1 MVPQR
6 VDWNRFMCR
15 KCIWERCPEHP
26 CPSAENRIGQWEEP
40 HHGAVT
46 RLRLMAWEAV
56 AMALYSYPGWSK
68 GAFASLH
75 QPVTGYGPTPKGR
88 LTSARQ
94 LPSVESHA
102 REEAQLWAIC
112 NQLSWKLV
120 DLMPWSQR
128 GILCGMVQQPSLEEY
143 KFLVNL
149 LEGCTS

>member
-1 MVPQR
+1 MVPPKSRLKQ
-6 VDWNRFMCR
+6 RFMCR
-15 KCIWERCPEHP
+15 KFIWERCPEHP
-26 CPSAENRIGQWEEP
+26 CPSAESRIGQWEEP

-46 RLRLMAWEAV
+46 RLRLMAEKLLQWPFIVILVEV
-56 AMALYSYPGWSK
+56 K
-68 GAFASLH
+68 GLLCPCTNQSLDS
-75 QPVTGYGPTPKGR
+75 PTPKGR